1 MQLNAGE
8 WIGTSS
14 KRRGFRMRK
23 QLNEKQIL
31 SLVERWHET
40 KDLVDIW
47 DFIGI
52 TEEDYRDWVAR
63 KIDEVWTRK
72 QR

>member
-1 MQLNAGE
+1 
-8 WIGTSS
+8 
-14 KRRGFRMRK
+14 MRK